1 MAWYEEQQCPI
12 CGKMFSP
19 APQHSLTDGHGNFV
33 CSPHCSE
40 EARKRSEKFFDCEK
54 YDEQER
60 ARKREEYRKAREGK
74 EINTSRAIK
83 PVLIFD
89 ENGTFIRKALTQKA
103 ASIITGVSA
112 STVSKICNGLQ
123 ESCNGFSFRYEQ
135 EVNKSTKRY
144 RY

>member
-1 MAWYEEQQCPI
+1 MGWCDEAQCPI
-12 CGKMFSP
+12 CGNMFYP
-19 APQHSLTDGHGNFV
+19 ASQHSLSDGHRNFV

-40 EARKRSEKFFDCEK
+40 EARRRSEKAFDCEK
-54 YDEQER
+54 HDEEER

-89 ENGTFIRKALTQKA
+89 ENGTFIKKAPTQKA
-103 ASIITGVSA
+103 ASIIAGISA
-112 STVSKICNGLQ
+112 ATVSKICNGMQ
-123 ESCNGFSFRYEQ
+123 ESCNGFSFRYE
-135 EVNKSTKRY
+135 EEIIKSTKRY